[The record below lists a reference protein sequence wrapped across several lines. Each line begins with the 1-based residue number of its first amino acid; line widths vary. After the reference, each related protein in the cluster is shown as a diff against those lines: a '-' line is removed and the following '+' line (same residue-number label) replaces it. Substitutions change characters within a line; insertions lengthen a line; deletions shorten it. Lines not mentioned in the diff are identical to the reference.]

1 MLTDA
6 VIKEAI
12 EQIGDDFSDRV
23 FKKVSTVLKDKLSEK
38 ESDKLSKED
47 VISISKY
54 LMAGGERSYE
64 TWRHRHCFNRLIQVL
79 RNKKAIVSPY
89 INIPQ
94 QISRHLIAEIEKE
107 TLEDARL
114 IKVLQD
120 DLLSLRAG
128 PYKDAEEEEN
138 DYVCSYVASA
148 VIFAK
153 VLFPK
158 CHEEL
163 LSIKLS
169 NVSFAPA
176 FINIHYRN
184 VGDTFYRYFLPPPA
198 SLYLYRCILF
208 YDKNHNKLGINKL
221 QSPDDSIFRTEKP
234 LQRFREI
241 FKKWTVTRLRAN
253 GIVDAK
259 GFSPETFRNAALKA
273 SILNFESTVCPPFV
287 LALQSRYRI
296 GHIELNSYSY
306 NRIYLQ
312 FFLDLK
318 KHKTGFIKDARKR
331 KTTKSPEA
339 FRELTSTIKKITKI
353 RRRLMVNEPCR
364 LEDKRA
370 AAEEIMT
377 LLNSIKTKLSS
388 EDYEN
393 LRLYTEWLCDLILY
407 SKRRLKISSIN
418 TYASEVPN
426 LLYELQGEGVM
437 YELSSEHLTLVIAE
451 TMSKYESRGIRK
463 ALKCFTE
470 FLSSHL
476 GDRFVRP
483 DWERSPELR
492 KKDIHFQKPLID
504 FRYISLV
511 LKNCNDCIT
520 GNIAIR
526 KKINLKTLNKAEH
539 KAIILGHMVS
549 LGFYAGLRVSEFV
562 NLKVHNVIYD
572 DGLVLCIRTSKTR
585 NGYRNIPLSLLLP
598 ERYLKDFEK
607 YFNSRRAAS
616 DSDDPLFPRQNGGK
630 WDRSYISKE
639 ASSLFAYIG
648 LHMRFHDL
656 RHSFANWFMLRWFVT
671 FHKDKVPDKLP
682 FLENELF
689 HEPYT
694 SKLKKLMLGMNSQ
707 NTGQESFS
715 SVLAVLARLIGHGG
729 PIVTMN
735 EYLHTGDIIFYLLL
749 KEAEGKRVMITS
761 QQAESFLQRTYP
773 ALPHK
778 FKGRSKKD
786 LSTKELEEGQ
796 VSPFYENLKKRLN
809 KVEAVAEGLRSS
821 RNMKA
826 SLKQPRTNNPRWR
839 EIVVDL

>member
-1 MLTDA
+1 MLTEA

-12 EQIGDDFSDRV
+12 EQIRNEFPNRV
-23 FKKVSTVLKDKLSEK
+23 FEKVSTVLKDKLSEK
-38 ESDKLSKED
+38 ETNILSKDD
-47 VISISKY
+47 VKSISQY
-54 LMAGGERSYE
+54 LVIGSERSYE

-79 RNKKAIVSPY
+79 SSKKAIVSPF

-94 QISRHLIAEIEKE
+94 QISRHLIAEIEKG
-107 TLEDARL
+107 TLEDVRL

-120 DLLSLRAG
+120 DLLNLRVG
-128 PYKDAEEEEN
+128 PFQNAEEEEN
-138 DYVCSYVASA
+138 DYICSYVASA

-163 LSIKLS
+163 LSIKLN
-169 NVSFAPA
+169 NVSFAPS

-208 YDKNHNKLGINKL
+208 YDKNHGRLGINKL
-221 QSPDDSIFRTEKP
+221 QSPVDSIFRTGKP
-234 LQRFREI
+234 LQNFREI

-253 GIVDAK
+253 GIEDAK
-259 GFSPETFRNAALKA
+259 GFSPEKFRNAALRA
-273 SILNFESTVCPPFV
+273 SILNFEPTVCPPFV
-287 LALQSRYRI
+287 LALQSRQRI
-296 GHIELNSYSY
+296 GYIELNSYSY

-318 KHKTGFIKDARKR
+318 KHKTDFIRDARKR
-331 KTTKSPEA
+331 KISKSPEA
-339 FRELTSTIKKITKI
+339 FRELTSIVKTITAI
-353 RRRLMVNEPCR
+353 RRRLLVKEPCS
-364 LEDKRA
+364 LEDRRI
-370 AAEEIMT
+370 AAEEIMA
-377 LLNSIKTKLSS
+377 LVNSLKWRLSS

-393 LRLYTEWLCDLILY
+393 LRLYTEWLSDLLLY
-407 SKRRLKISSIN
+407 SRRRLKVSSIN

-426 LLYELQGEGVM
+426 LLYELQGEGVL

-504 FRYISLV
+504 FRYFSLAI
-511 LKNCNDCIT
+511 KNCDECFT
-520 GNIAIR
+520 GNIRIR
-526 KKINLKTLNKAEH
+526 KKINRKALEKAEY
-539 KAIILGHMVS
+539 KAKIIGHMVS
-549 LGFYAGLRVSEFV
+549 LGFYAGLRVSEFL

-585 NGYRNIPLSLLLP
+585 NGYRNIPLNLLLP
-598 ERYLKDFEK
+598 EGYLKDFEG
-607 YFNSRRAAS
+607 YFNARRANA
-616 DSDDPLFPRQNGGK
+616 DSDDLLFPKFNGKK
-630 WDRSYISKE
+630 WDRSDISKE
-639 ASSLFAYIG
+639 ASNLFAYIG
-648 LHMRFHDL
+648 LRMRFHDL
-656 RHSFANWFMLRWFVT
+656 RHSFANWFMMRWFVT
-671 FHKDKVPDKLP
+671 FHKDEVPDKLP
-682 FLENELF
+682 FLESEFF

-694 SKLKKLMLGMNSQ
+694 GNLKKLMLGMNSQ

-715 SVLAVLARLIGHGG
+715 YVLAVLARLIGHGG

-735 EYLHTGDIIFYLLL
+735 EYLHTGDIIFYLLS
-749 KEAEGKRVMITS
+749 KEAEDKRVSITS

-773 ALPHK
+773 SLPEK

-786 LSTKELEEGQ
+786 VSMKELEEGQ
-796 VSPFYENLKKRLN
+796 VSPYYEKLKKRLM
-809 KVEAVAEGLRSS
+809 KLEAEAERLHSFKHM
-821 RNMKA
+821 NVL
-826 SLKQPRTNNPRWR
+826 LKQARTKQSAKA
-839 EIVVDL
+839 EIVIE